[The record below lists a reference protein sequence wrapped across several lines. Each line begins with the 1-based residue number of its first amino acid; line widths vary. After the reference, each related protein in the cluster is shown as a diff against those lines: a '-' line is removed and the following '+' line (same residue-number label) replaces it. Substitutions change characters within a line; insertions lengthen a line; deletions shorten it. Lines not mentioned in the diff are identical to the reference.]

1 MANRREII
9 IAFSAL
15 VAASMAQNS
24 FALTPNAKLL
34 EPLNWDEFLKNMH
47 ELANMFAQGKIAQNE
62 MEQKG
67 FDLIAM
73 LDVDSASFEEAVG
86 QAYESGNLFWL
97 WQRLIKSE
105 HLDGGILNIDKS
117 HIIPLHDHPGATGM
131 VRVISGETEV
141 WQFEKV
147 GDINSPTDN
156 AELKLLF
163 HGILG
168 PSDMAKVTPKHGN
181 IHALRSVSDEC
192 AMLDFFI
199 PPFDRRELLFFEP
212 HNKNWFEEKTITCKA
227 IPRVEYINS

>member
-1 MANRREII
+1 MIDRREII
-9 IAFSAL
+9 IASLAL
-15 VAASMAQNS
+15 AATTLAQNS
-24 FALTPNAKLL
+24 FALNNAKLL
-34 EPLNWDEFLKNMH
+34 EPLSWDEFLRNMH
-47 ELANMFAQGKIAQNE
+47 ELADMFAQGKIAQNE

-67 FDLIAM
+67 LELIAM
-73 LDVDSASFEEAVG
+73 LDVDSDSFEEAVG

-105 HLDGGILNIDKS
+105 RLDGGILNIDKS
-117 HIIPLHDHPGATGM
+117 HIIPLHDHPQATGM

-141 WQFEKV
+141 WQFEKI
-147 GDINSPTDN
+147 GDISSPTEN

-168 PSDMAKVTPKHGN
+168 PSDMAKITPKHGN

-199 PPFDRRELLFFEP
+199 PPFDKRELLFFEP
-212 HNKNWFEEKTITCKA
+212 HNENWFEQETVSCRA